1 MPPRRRAKPV
11 ARATAP
17 TTADRAT
24 RKGRLTFQAAQVWEE
39 RDGRTDAAHRNPSFA
54 KRVIEI
60 QVPYLGA
67 PPRVAILADESRFRS
82 FPRQNRRPRGPDSER
97 RQGSG
102 GRFSRVHGTKG
113 MQAAFATRPTLR
125 SAQCPMECS
134 AAPPADDPSRRP
146 RPGKATANGITAT
159 TSAPKPKRSNL
170 HRSSRA

>member
-1 MPPRRRAKPV
+1 MPPRRRAEPV

-17 TTADRAT
+17 TADRAT

-39 RDGRTDAAHRNPSFA
+39 CDRRPDPAHRTPSFA

-60 QVPYLGA
+60 QVPNVGA
-67 PPRVAILADESRFRS
+67 PPRLRDSRRRIPISGIPSSAKSATSRSRFRTS
-82 FPRQNRRPRGPDSER
+82 RS
-97 RQGSG
+97 SG

-113 MQAAFATRPTLR
+113 MQAAFATRQTLW

-146 RPGKATANGITAT
+146 PPGKATVNGITAT